1 MSMSF
6 RMGKIHLL
14 SLKVFIHLA
23 ALLPLVIT
31 YYFAIYDDLG
41 GDPVEAILHFTGIGA
56 FNLLLVSL
64 LVSPLARALKQGML
78 LQVRRLIG
86 LWAFTYGLF
95 HFVSFIV
102 FELQFEWAL
111 VLSEIVKRPYI
122 TVGFV
127 ALVILTCLALTST
140 KSAQRKLKQ
149 RWQKL
154 HNLVYLAL
162 LLIAL
167 HYIWSVKSDILQPIV
182 YWLMCF
188 SLLYLR
194 KDKFI
199 RSLRKLKKA

>member
-6 RMGKIHLL
+6 RMGKVHLL
-14 SLKVFIHLA
+14 GLKVFIHLT
-23 ALLPLVIT
+23 ALLPLVTT

-64 LVSPLARALKQGML
+64 LVSPLARILKQGML
-78 LQVRRLIG
+78 IQVRRLVG

-102 FELQFEWAL
+102 FELQFEWSL
-111 VLSEIVKRPYI
+111 LLSEIIKRPYI

-127 ALVILTCLALTST
+127 ALIILTCLALTST
-140 KSAQRKLKQ
+140 KFAQRKLKQ
-149 RWQKL
+149 SWQKL

-167 HYIWSVKSDILQPIV
+167 HYIWSVKSDIVQPIV

-188 SLLYLR
+188 ILLYLR
-194 KDKFI
+194 KEKLT
-199 RSLRKLKKA
+199 RSFRKWKKA